1 MIAYYI
7 TSDTNKRKLRLIAVV
22 NAEIFKFKNRSVG
35 NFVKYIY
42 VNLLQ
47 EPYVLSRY
55 TYFQITT
62 INLLNESY
70 CCQVMSS

>member
-47 EPYVLSRY
+47 EPCVEPIYVFSNNYDKFAQRKLLLS
-55 TYFQITT
+55 
-62 INLLNESY
+62 SD
-70 CCQVMSS
+70 V